1 MKHHCQGSRKNIW
14 QNPTSISDKSSQQ
27 IIEKNFL
34 DLPKSIY
41 KKPVADAIYKDAMC
55 KDAVLIRL
63 GTNQGGLLSP
73 VPFNI
78 VLKVLASTVRQ
89 EKEVKGIRSKK

>member
-1 MKHHCQGSRKNIW
+1 MKHYFQGSRKNIW

-27 IIEKNFL
+27 IVEKNFL

-78 VLKVLASTVRQ
+78 VLKVLASSQARKRSQRHQ
-89 EKEVKGIRSKK
+89 E